1 MSSLQDFLEFFH
13 GEEGGVEQNHLICER
28 GHLIILIICSGC
40 YLGIHPNLK
49 FQKSNFSFRGAKSC
63 LKQLRSINTTS
74 PWHRRPLLHQRDKE
88 VISASCLGDS
98 VQTAG
103 PATGRALL
111 LGNWSAAVRGPALPE
126 KIHCISVVQREVQ
139 CQAVAQAN
147 KPLFIRKRMLFVS
160 DASLRESLLS
170 IAADVLLTG
179 HFIMLLTP
187 WGMIPE
193 ECIINCFRGQAP
205 GSAVTYCHCYWLR
218 PISRFFQEHTHDRR
232 RLRTVWLLLLHTD
245 WHSWKGTEL
254 APGRKSNQRQQ
265 LVPIRM
271 HRETEAAE
279 RALGSYSH
287 LQGSRLTEY
296 TPLAV
301 NATCPFT
308 SFGGSFYTQIHLNY
322 LKPLKGHLPGEN
334 TFDSVTVLQQIWD
347 SIREFHELRG
357 IS

>member
-1 MSSLQDFLEFFH
+1 MWKGTLDNSF
-13 GEEGGVEQNHLICER
+13 
-28 GHLIILIICSGC
+28 ICSGC

-63 LKQLRSINTTS
+63 LKQLRSINSTS

-98 VQTAG
+98 VQTAS

-111 LGNWSAAVRGPALPE
+111 LGNWSTAVKEASHYLK
-126 KIHCISVVQREVQ
+126 KIYCVSVVQRKVQ
-139 CQAVAQAN
+139 CQAAAQAN
-147 KPLFIRKRMLFVS
+147 KPLFIWKRMLFVS
-160 DASLRESLLS
+160 DASLLESVLS
-170 IAADVLLTG
+170 LAVDVLLTG
-179 HFIMLLTP
+179 HFITLRTP

-193 ECIINCFRGQAP
+193 KCIINCFRGQAP
-205 GSAVTYCHCYWLR
+205 GSAVTYCHCYWLH
-218 PISRFFQEHTHDRR
+218 PISKFFQEHTCDRR

-254 APGRKSNQRQQ
+254 APGRKSNQRQHP
-265 LVPIRM
+265 VPIRM
-271 HRETEAAE
+271 HPETEAGE

-301 NATCPFT
+301 NATCL
-308 SFGGSFYTQIHLNY
+308 SSLA
-322 LKPLKGHLPGEN
+322 LVK
-334 TFDSVTVLQQIWD
+334 V
-347 SIREFHELRG
+347 SIAKS
-357 IS
+357 I